1 LEARVAHVEL
11 SLSEAFVPHA
21 RAITEP
27 EHGSSLALWTR
38 SVTEAAEPC
47 LLIDTEMAIVAVSEE
62 CCRLLRLGTPDTATG
77 RSLIDGVL
85 RLVDFTQAR
94 SELTEAEIEKIPPR
108 LALKS
113 GRLARGLLRIV
124 AEAGDDDVVTVD
136 AIATPLLDG
145 GTVAGSLTFFCEV

>member
-21 RAITEP
+21 RTTIEP
-27 EHGSSLALWTR
+27 EYGGSVALWTPTV
-38 SVTEAAEPC
+38 SAAAEPC
-47 LLIDTEMAIVAVSEE
+47 LLIDSKMVIIAVSEQ
-62 CCRLLRLGTPDTATG
+62 CCRLLRLGTPADATG
-77 RSLIDGVL
+77 RCLIDGVL

-124 AEAGDDDVVTVD
+124 AESGSDEVVTVD

-145 GTVAGSLTFFCEV
+145 DSVAGSLTFFCEV

>member
-1 LEARVAHVEL
+1 MAHVEL

-21 RAITEP
+21 STTIEP
-27 EHGSSLALWTR
+27 ERDGSVALWTPT
-38 SVTEAAEPC
+38 VAAAAEPC
-47 LLIDTEMAIVAVSEE
+47 LLIDASMMIVAVSEE
-62 CCRLLRLGTPDTATG
+62 CCRLLSLGTPAEATG
-77 RSLIDGVL
+77 RSLIDGTL

-94 SELTEAEIEKIPPR
+94 GELTEAEIEKIPPR

-124 AEAGDDDVVTVD
+124 AEGRPGEVTVD

-145 GTVAGSLTFFCEV
+145 GTVVGSLTFFCEV

>member
-21 RAITEP
+21 STTIEP
-27 EHGSSLALWTR
+27 EYGGSVALWTPT
-38 SVTEAAEPC
+38 VAAAAEPC
-47 LLIDTEMAIVAVSEE
+47 LLIDAQMLIVAVSEE
-62 CCRLLRLGTPDTATG
+62 CCRLLRLGTPDDATG
-77 RSLIDGVL
+77 RSLTDGVL

-94 SELTEAEIEKIPPR
+94 TEAEIEKIPPR

-124 AEAGDDDVVTVD
+124 AEGGTDEVVTVD

-145 GTVAGSLTFFCEV
+145 GSVAGSLTFFCEV

>member
-21 RAITEP
+21 STTIEP
-27 EHGSSLALWTR
+27 EYGGSVALWTPT
-38 SVTEAAEPC
+38 VAAAAEPC
-47 LLIDTEMAIVAVSEE
+47 LLIDAQMLIVAVSEE
-62 CCRLLRLGTPDTATG
+62 CCRLLRLGTPDDATG
-77 RSLIDGVL
+77 RSLTDGVL

-124 AEAGDDDVVTVD
+124 AEGGTDEVVTVD

-145 GTVAGSLTFFCEV
+145 GSVAGSLTFFCEV